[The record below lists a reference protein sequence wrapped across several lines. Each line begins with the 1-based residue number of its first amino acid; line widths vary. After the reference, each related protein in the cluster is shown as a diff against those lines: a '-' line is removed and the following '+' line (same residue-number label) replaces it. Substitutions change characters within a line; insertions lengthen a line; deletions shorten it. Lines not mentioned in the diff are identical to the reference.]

1 MRIADMTWRH
11 YRIAMKDPDW
21 QTAGGRFP
29 AIPGLFVF
37 LHGDDGAVGR
47 GTAIAQDR
55 HGLGPDVVAAY
66 LAELKPRLVGQDA
79 AAITARMLD
88 LERLVQVPNVVR
100 AGIDCALHEL
110 NAVSRGVP
118 LWSLFGGPVRTSIP
132 QARMVPLKAPGEMA
146 RLARAF
152 VAEGYRFLKLKAVG
166 DIAVDLGRIAK
177 VRDAVGR
184 DIRLMIDAN
193 GGFALKDALAIL
205 PALQELAVEIFEQPL
220 AAGDLDGLR
229 RLRDAGRVLIE
240 ADESASSVAVV
251 RQLLAM
257 GAVDLVSLKLPKLG
271 GMRGTLQAACLCDAA
286 GIGYRLGTSFGSALL
301 QAQSLVLAG
310 CLPNLVWASEHAVFA
325 DYADDPCTGLQVTD
339 GAMAVPDAPDSG
351 VALAD

>member
-37 LHGDDGAVGR
+37 LHGEDGAVGR
-47 GTAIAQDR
+47 GTAIAQER
-55 HGLGPDVVAAY
+55 HGLGADVVAAY
-66 LAELKPRLVGQDA
+66 LAELKPRLVGQEA

-100 AGIDCALHEL
+100 ASVDCALHEL
-110 NAVSRGVP
+110 NAVSRNVP
-118 LWSLFGGPVRTSIP
+118 LWSLLGGPVHRSIP
-132 QARMVPLKAPGEMA
+132 QARMVPVKTPAEMA
-146 RLARAF
+146 AIARGF
-152 VAEGYRFLKLKAVG
+152 VAEGYRFLKVKAIG
-166 DIAVDLGRIAK
+166 DAAVDIGRIAG

-205 PALQELAVEIFEQPL
+205 PALQELGVEIFEQPV
-220 AAGDLDGLR
+220 AAGDLDGMR
-229 RLRDAGRVLIE
+229 RLRDAGRILIE
-240 ADESASSVAVV
+240 ADEAAASIPVL
-251 RQLLAM
+251 RQILAM
-257 GAVDLVSLKLPKLG
+257 SAADLVSLKLPKLG

-286 GIGYRLGTSFGSALL
+286 GIGYRLGTSFGSGLL

-325 DYADDPCTGLQVTD
+325 DYADDPCSGLTVTG
-339 GAMAVPDAPDSG
+339 GAMSVPDAPDCG
-351 VALAD
+351 VVLSD